1 MSFPGLTKNQNLL
14 ILFNL
19 TRSSSQT
26 SRKMMIHDSAEIG
39 VKLTQEFLPDAR
51 KRDHQKTGE
60 RW

>member
-26 SRKMMIHDSAEIG
+26 SRKMMIHAEIG

-51 KRDHQKTGE
+51 KKDHYQKTVE
-60 RW
+60 K